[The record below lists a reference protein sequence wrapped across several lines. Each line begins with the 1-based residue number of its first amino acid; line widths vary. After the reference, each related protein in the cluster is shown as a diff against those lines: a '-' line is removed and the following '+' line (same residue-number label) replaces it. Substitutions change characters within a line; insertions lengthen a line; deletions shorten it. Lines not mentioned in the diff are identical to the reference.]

1 MATFCLVDRIR
12 GCIAVA
18 VPESIARQLANDL
31 RGREIT
37 VVRDQLPDQ
46 RRGMAVLAAHAPD
59 GTFLRLISAEQL
71 IQHTQMGMDIRRV
84 PLFV

>member
-1 MATFCLVDRIR
+1 
-12 GCIAVA
+12 
-18 VPESIARQLANDL
+18 
-31 RGREIT
+31 
-37 VVRDQLPDQ
+37 
-46 RRGMAVLAAHAPD
+46 MAVLAAHAPD